1 MNCVMLVSSSVPR
14 MQLMK
19 ANAMITKSKKAKSDL
34 GLQDAALFDTFLKV
48 SCIIALSSISAIQL
62 YNGPYKSWSRNST
75 VFRENIVN
83 IDGTKYHLYVG
94 KILKSNF
101 SITAVDQTIELP
113 EIIICKSPFIKNF
126 TNWRAF
132 REKSNLKGFKSFEEQ
147 QKMKEESIFTKPEEF
162 VKAINIAPN
171 YETLLDEDKIHRMP
185 VGPPYTRMILSDLE
199 TVGFCVAI
207 SFKAMRQY
215 IIDLG
220 YADESEIDF
229 DYYVLVQINVGYS
242 KYLLLTFMIF
252 AIFVSFYRETTMSQE
267 TMMTEPSSSLKCT
280 MKMLLLVLKP

>member
-1 MNCVMLVSSSVPR
+1 
-14 MQLMK
+14 
-19 ANAMITKSKKAKSDL
+19 
-34 GLQDAALFDTFLKV
+34 
-48 SCIIALSSISAIQL
+48 
-62 YNGPYKSWSRNST
+62 
-75 VFRENIVN
+75 
-83 IDGTKYHLYVG
+83 
-94 KILKSNF
+94 
-101 SITAVDQTIELP
+101 
-113 EIIICKSPFIKNF
+113 
-126 TNWRAF
+126 
-132 REKSNLKGFKSFEEQ
+132 
-147 QKMKEESIFTKPEEF
+147 MKEESIFTKPEEF